1 MMHDMTL
8 DRTTNGTGL
17 VTARNWSGYVEY
29 LKTGG
34 ERVPKFTEVLELLM
48 REENRDIWIVLDV
61 KVSSHLEVYV

>member
-17 VTARNWSGYVEY
+17 VTERNWSGYVEY

-34 ERVPKFTEVLELLM
+34 ESVPKFAEVLELLM
-48 REENRDIWIVLDV
+48 REENRDIWIILDV
-61 KVSSHLEVYV
+61 KVSIVRGVYV